1 MNFIIFSDDWGR
13 HPSSCEHITT
23 RLLENHKIIWINSIG
38 YRSPKLNWYDLKRS
52 ISKIISWFS
61 KVRGNTPGKSHY
73 NLKVLSPVI
82 IPFNSLKMIRKI
94 NKYFVNK
101 VVFKAIKS
109 MEFKEYILLSSHPNV
124 VDYFTDHKNALKIY
138 YCVDD
143 FTVMPCV
150 DNKLIEQLEKELISE
165 SNIILY
171 TARKLLDKFQNALA
185 ETYYLPH
192 GVDNEHFSVKKPIN
206 KFPDIIKP
214 IIGFFGLLSE
224 WVDFD
229 LIIKVAKIKKEWSFL
244 FIGNS
249 EINTQR
255 AIDIENVHLVGPV
268 PYSELP
274 VYASSF
280 DVGLIPFKI
289 NKLTKAVNPLK
300 FLEYMALGIPVV
312 STPLPELM
320 QFKDYVYFGNNTDEI
335 ISAIN
340 NALSSLKDSQKAR
353 RIKLANDNSW
363 KTRSQQLLNIITNYA
378 DNNG

>member
-1 MNFIIFSDDWGR
+1 
-13 HPSSCEHITT
+13 
-23 RLLENHKIIWINSIG
+23 
-38 YRSPKLNWYDLKRS
+38 
-52 ISKIISWFS
+52 
-61 KVRGNTPGKSHY
+61 VRENTPGKSHY

-82 IPFNSLKMIRKI
+82 IPFNSLKIIRKI

-101 VVFKAIKS
+101 EIFKAIIS
-109 MEFKEYILLSSHPNV
+109 MGFKEYILLSSHPNV
-124 VDYFTDHKNALKIY
+124 VDYFTDHKKALKIY

-143 FTVMPCV
+143 FTVIPGV
-150 DNKLIEQLEKELISE
+150 DNKLIEQMEIELINE

-171 TARKLLDKFQNALA
+171 TARILKEKFQNAIA
-185 ETYYLPH
+185 ETHYLPH
-192 GVDNEHFSVKKPIN
+192 GVDNEHFSVKEPIN
-206 KFPDIIKP
+206 KFPDIKKP

-229 LIIKVAKIKKEWSFL
+229 LIIEVAKIKKEWSFL

-255 AIDIENVHLVGPV
+255 ADDIDNIYLIGPV

-320 QFKDYVYFGNNTDEI
+320 QFKDYVYFGTNTDEI

-340 NALSSLKDSQKAR
+340 SALSSLNDSQRAK
-353 RIKLANDNSW
+353 RIHLAGLNSW
-363 KTRSQQLLNIITNYA
+363 ENRSQQLLNIIANYA